1 MRKPCTPKSWG
12 DDNCPLIRKSL
23 AAANRKLRERV
34 VKVASEQNISSGD
47 KSSFGFLL
55 PANFTTFSGFVDRL
69 LEGLTDAQSAETES
83 GTMQKILWLQHVI
96 GHDHRKRTENT
107 GQYLMTTQLARKAGL
122 RQHVIDKLVI
132 KYQQL
137 VYSTHQYL
145 FEMIPVGAPRTG
157 IPSFHGRCDSTNLR
171 LCTQEMFDNQVCRC
185 IESYEDLGDQLRF
198 AIMNAHNKFQGISF
212 TPFDD
217 FVGAFLNAVRSIS
230 ILRPFFRAYIAV
242 TS

>member
-1 MRKPCTPKSWG
+1 MSSDTQVP
-12 DDNCPLIRKSL
+12 L

-47 KSSFGFLL
+47 KSRFGSLL

-69 LEGLTDAQSAETES
+69 LEGLTDARSEETES